1 VTALIAGQSAK
12 RVFALDDPAIHPL
25 ASLLRSLMD
34 AHAGP
39 GLKSKYVKR
48 FTFEYQRSG

>member
-1 VTALIAGQSAK
+1 LSGKSAK
-12 RVFALDDPAIHPL
+12 RVFALDDPAIHPP
-25 ASLLRSLMD
+25 ASLLRGLMD

-48 FTFEYQRSG
+48 FTFEYHRSG